1 MARRRQSSSGLN
13 LDSLMDTLTNVV
25 GFLLILLAIMKLGV
39 GEAVERIRAID
50 PAALG
55 VREEDLVNAKKK
67 MNTEAAEL
75 EWLRKRLKELESDLK
90 ILVLPTDAVPED
102 KKVALPKITPEA
114 ARKQIEDFKKRQGVL
129 EKDFSA
135 EDKMSAELKALLAKV
150 PLPAGVPGKSVTLP
164 DPRPA
169 PKNSLPAYVLC
180 IGGRVMPVD
189 LAAMQKLA
197 VGRITDSWGQMN
209 LRWVEGGG
217 LATTAGPVRTG
228 KASKKAKT
236 SATAGPQA
244 MLYDPAKVTQFFKQ
258 LQIGT
263 QDYRLGIRA
272 YDDRPYGNLEF
283 VPTTNGGETADQFAL
298 PSSRFRAALRGF
310 QKNNNYLRF
319 MVNTN
324 SFETYVAARA
334 VADQYKVPAG
344 WEIVTTPTW
353 LASLGAEVRFHQ
365 KIIPPPP
372 PPAPPPVPGAKP
384 PPPPNVLD

>member
-1 MARRRQSSSGLN
+1 MARRRHSSSGLN

-90 ILVLPTDAVPED
+90 ILVLPTEFVED

-114 ARKQIEDFKKRQGVL
+114 ARKQINDFKTKQGAL
-129 EKDFSA
+129 EKEFAA
-135 EDKMSAELKALLAKV
+135 EDKMSADLKALLAKV

-189 LAAMQKLA
+189 LTAMQKLA

-217 LATTAGPVRTG
+217 LATTTGPQRTSKTAKKT
-228 KASKKAKT
+228 KAS
-236 SATAGPQA
+236 PQA
-244 MLYDPAKVTQFFKQ
+244 AQQTLLYDPAKVTQFFKQ

-263 QDYRLGIRA
+263 QDYRLGIRT
-272 YDDRPYGNLEF
+272 YDDRAYGNLEF
-283 VPTTNGGETADQFAL
+283 VPTPNGGETADQIPL
-298 PSSRFRAALRGF
+298 PSSRYRAALRGF

-334 VADQYKVPAG
+334 VSDQYKIPAG

-353 LASLGAEVRFHQ
+353 LASLGSEVKFHQ

-372 PPAPPPVPGAKP
+372 PPPPPPVPGAKP